1 MDLIMTPKGDVCKLY
16 YARGGVLRL
25 IMMFM
30 IYKMR
35 TSGQGDIFVDGQ
47 VDRV

>member
-1 MDLIMTPKGDVCKLY
+1 MTPKVDVCKIY
-16 YARGGVLRL
+16 YERGGFLRL

-30 IYKMR
+30 ICKMR
-35 TSGQGDIFVDGQ
+35 TSGQGDIFVDGK